1 MILAIDIG
9 GSQFALALATPDG
22 RIIKHIQHQTDRAD
36 HADKRIDRILA
47 ASKTLISQS
56 SVSACGIGFGGPVN
70 FDTQRIVN
78 STHVSGW
85 DDCPLPEIV
94 EQHLG
99 VPAIIDNDANVGAL
113 GEFTFG
119 AG

>member
-9 GSQFALALATPDG
+9 GSQFGLALASPDG

-56 SVSACGIGFGGPVN
+56 LVLACGIGFGVPS
-70 FDTQRIVN
+70 T
-78 STHVSGW
+78 STHSASSTPPTSLDGTTAH
-85 DDCPLPEIV
+85 CQKLSNNTSAYP
-94 EQHLG
+94 Q
-99 VPAIIDNDANVGAL
+99 
-113 GEFTFG
+113 
-119 AG
+119 